1 MPIVD
6 WAPPSFWIRAIARS
20 DGTTRRGTASLVDT
34 CRIDTIDDDD
44 DAVSPSTLHVALT
57 LQLFARE
64 AAETRQDSRF
74 EHGTPECTG
83 CSVHRSQPI
92 LLCSHETWPLTKS
105 IRRCAAN
112 RVQRVLCLCCRS
124 QTTMKKRS
132 YSNFWSIGHLSIGNT
147 MPRTHLL
154 CLAGNVFKT
163 LLICGYGA
171 SYWMRFKRS

>member
-112 RVQRVLCLCCRS
+112 RVQRVLCLCWCS
-124 QTTMKKRS
+124 QTMMKNRP
-132 YSNFWSIGHLSIGNT
+132 YSNFWSERHLSIGNT
-147 MPRTHLL
+147 ISPTHSL
-154 CLAGNVFKT
+154 CLASKVLKT
-163 LLICGYGA
+163 LLMCGYSE
-171 SYWMRFKRS
+171 SYWMSSRRS